1 MTEGCESCGKIGA
14 PPVDPVVRRI
24 LWIVLIANAAMF
36 AVEILGGHAIGSLS
50 LQADALDFGAD
61 AATYGITLWA
71 VGRSAAVR
79 TRAAL
84 IKSGAM
90 LLMGV
95 VILAIAA
102 LKAMSPTPPEPAPM
116 GLIGLLAL
124 GVNLGAVFLL
134 LRFRDSDAN
143 LRSVWLCSRNDAL
156 GNLMVVAA
164 AAVTAAA
171 HSPWPDLAVGIVM
184 SLLFVSGSVAIYGQA
199 RRESATAHARV
210 RA

>member
-1 MTEGCESCGKIGA
+1 MSDDCCGKVGLA
-14 PPVDPVVRRI
+14 PIDTALRRI
-24 LWIVLIANAAMF
+24 LWVVLIANATMF
-36 AVEILGGHAIGSLS
+36 AVETVGGHAIGSLS

-79 TRAAL
+79 SRAAL
-84 IKSGAM
+84 IKSVAM
-90 LLMGV
+90 LLMAA
-95 VILAIAA
+95 VIIAIAA

-143 LRSVWLCSRNDAL
+143 LRSAWLCSRNDAL
-156 GNLMVVAA
+156 GNVMVVAA
-164 AAVTAAA
+164 AAATTAT
-171 HSPWPDLAVGIVM
+171 HSPWPDLAVGMIM
-184 SLLFVSGSVAIYGQA
+184 CLLFVSGSAAIYRRA
-199 RRESATAHARV
+199 RRESATVHARV
-210 RA
+210 SV